1 MQAWVLQD
9 QSDKQ
14 LSALKWQAVPQPV
27 PADDE
32 VLVKVHANGLNPVDY
47 KLVEGGVAS
56 WTYPHVIGLDVA
68 GEIAAIG
75 SNVTD
80 FQIGDRVFYHGDLA
94 RQGGFAEYVTTKADV
109 VAQLPEKLSYEQ
121 GAALLCGAMT
131 GYQAFYRKANLTNV
145 HTVLVH
151 AGAGG
156 VGGIVIQLA
165 KAAGKT
171 VYTTVSKGK
180 QAFVK
185 QFGPDEMIDYHAT
198 DVTEAIKQLTDGLGV
213 DLIINSIGSAEATKD
228 LDRVAYNGCVVTI
241 DGQPDII
248 QTDALDRGVGIYSLN
263 LGGAHRSGNPVQRHD
278 LAVMAEALGQLTAA
292 GQLDPMIERILPV
305 SAVPEGLQMLK
316 DHQVTG
322 KLVVRWDEG
331 QTESK

>member
-1 MQAWVLQD
+1 MQAWVLQNQTD
-9 QSDKQ
+9 QQ
-14 LSALKWQAVPQPV
+14 ISALKLTEISQPV
-27 PADDE
+27 LEADE

-68 GEIAAIG
+68 GEIAAVG
-75 SNVTD
+75 QNVTD

-94 RQGGFAEYVTTKADV
+94 RQGGFAQYVTTKADV
-109 VAQLPEKLSYEQ
+109 VAQLPENLSYEQ

-180 QAFVK
+180 QAFVQ
-185 QFGPDEMIDYHAT
+185 QFKPDAMIDYHAT
-198 DVTEAIKQLTDGLGV
+198 DVTEAVKQLTDGLGV

-241 DGQPDII
+241 DGQPNVE
-248 QTDALDRGVGIYSLN
+248 APGLNRGVGVYSLD

-278 LAVMAEALGQLTAA
+278 LAVMAEALGQLTAK
-292 GQLDPMIERILPV
+292 GQLDPMIERVLPA
-305 SAVPEGLQMLK
+305 SAVPEGLQLLK

-322 KLVVRWDEG
+322 KLVVSWDDSK
-331 QTESK
+331 TELK